1 MTSREFE
8 DPLVGNELIEVSFQ
22 PHHVHFTFAE
32 AVLQLGVPFKVSTS
46 RISVTEVD
54 PEARSGDL
62 HVLWSLVGKVVKAV
76 IWDEKVSIIFAD
88 DEVISIGPC
97 KGIRG
102 TIMGRHDMTMEDF

>member
-1 MTSREFE
+1 
-8 DPLVGNELIEVSFQ
+8 
-22 PHHVHFTFAE
+22 
-32 AVLQLGVPFKVSTS
+32 
-46 RISVTEVD
+46 
-54 PEARSGDL
+54 
-62 HVLWSLVGKVVKAV
+62 LWSLVGKVVKAV